1 MASPPFFCRHGPGN
15 SKNGYICATKSLR
28 MLLRRLC
35 SLSFSLLAVC
45 EAAAQLSVDGYYP
58 YAEPEERRPMLLTDS
73 SLFYRAVR
81 SAPDLYG
88 ETADFDLP
96 QVAVRRRGAGWDAEC
111 AVLDGIELPYRYF
124 TALRLLGA
132 EQSKGREITV
142 RQLDAV
148 EHGALGIP
156 PGAAAADGH
165 LRQVEV
171 GGLAVEIRGRAHG
184 PVKE

>member
-132 EQSKGREITV
+132 EQSKQPGTASIPGTV
-142 RQLDAV
+142 GLT
-148 EHGALGIP
+148 GAGFGPSVFRAKCLCSRTMRRSVFR
-156 PGAAAADGH
+156 AAAT
-165 LRQVEV
+165 
-171 GGLAVEIRGRAHG
+171 
-184 PVKE
+184 